1 MAALEARYHV
11 SPEGMTGEAYIAAIA
26 DRACDG
32 DNERSARRIL
42 VRRRRCCSV
51 SLLSCLLSA

>member
-42 VRRRRCCSV
+42 VRRPCFSM
-51 SLLSCLLSA
+51 SILACLLSA